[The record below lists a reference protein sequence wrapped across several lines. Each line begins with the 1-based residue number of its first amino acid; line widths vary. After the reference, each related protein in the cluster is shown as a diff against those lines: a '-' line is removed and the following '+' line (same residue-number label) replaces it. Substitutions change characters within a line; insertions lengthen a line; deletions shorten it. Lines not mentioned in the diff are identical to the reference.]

1 MSDDAAHEPEGA
13 ADRALGAGDAS
24 PEAPPNEPEG
34 AAFPEAP
41 QKKRKKKKRKG
52 DAAAPGRRPGFPGF
66 AATFPSDPALDELVL
81 AFEQGNY
88 ARVREGS
95 NRILDAKPAR
105 PDDVR
110 RAARELLRRIDPDPI
125 AVYLLAGA
133 FLLLAFLSIWY
144 WTHAHGAH

>member
-13 ADRALGAGDAS
+13 AS
-24 PEAPPNEPEG
+24 PEAPPNEAES
-34 AAFPEAP
+34 AASPEAP
-41 QKKRKKKKRKG
+41 PKKRKKKKRKG

-66 AATFPSDPALDELVL
+66 AATFPSDPAIDELVL